1 MAMSNNQMVSFGG
14 VTGSGVVESHDISS
28 MML

>member
-1 MAMSNNQMVSFGG
+1 MVMLKNQMVSFGG
-14 VTGSGVVESHDISS
+14 VTGLGVVESHDTSS